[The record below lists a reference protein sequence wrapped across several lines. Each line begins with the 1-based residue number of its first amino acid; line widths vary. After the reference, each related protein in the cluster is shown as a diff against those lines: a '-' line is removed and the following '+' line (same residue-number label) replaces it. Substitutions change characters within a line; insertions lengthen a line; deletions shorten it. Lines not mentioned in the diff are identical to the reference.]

1 MNVEFTLGG
10 LWEVSAAVLSHPE
23 ADEEGGGAPTPAPAP
38 WQTQPLQIA
47 LPCPAPGLRL
57 MEDVSHSVQK
67 TTEVSFHVFIR
78 FVIIQIMFRYSDQ
91 VPSYEKSMLEVSRRI
106 RNRSVPPPASSS
118 SSTLRSLSRP
128 PTPTPPSHYCHC
140 GAGARA
146 GAGFYNDNKRSYVAN
161 ISNSHVYDYKR
172 STPSRGF
179 WYPETLKSNITD
191 ALLISW
197 ILNHWWIEF
206 WMYMCKS

>member
-1 MNVEFTLGG
+1 
-10 LWEVSAAVLSHPE
+10 
-23 ADEEGGGAPTPAPAP
+23 
-38 WQTQPLQIA
+38 
-47 LPCPAPGLRL
+47 
-57 MEDVSHSVQK
+57 
-67 TTEVSFHVFIR
+67 
-78 FVIIQIMFRYSDQ
+78 MFRYSDQ

-106 RNRSVPPPASSS
+106 RNRSSSSSS

-172 STPSRGF
+172 NTPSRGF
-179 WYPETLKSNITD
+179 
-191 ALLISW
+191 
-197 ILNHWWIEF
+197 
-206 WMYMCKS
+206 